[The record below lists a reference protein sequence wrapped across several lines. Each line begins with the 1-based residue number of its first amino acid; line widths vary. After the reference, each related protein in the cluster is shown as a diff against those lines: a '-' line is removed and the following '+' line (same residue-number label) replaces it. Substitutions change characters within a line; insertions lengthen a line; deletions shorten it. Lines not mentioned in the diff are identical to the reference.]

1 MNIKQNGKIDIFL
14 LIKSILLQSGSTVLF
29 IALFAVVMLLCEIDN
44 KFAPIFASVAVGI
57 GAFTT
62 AFFVSSKKKEKGYLY
77 GILIGTITFILI
89 TLIGLIIGN
98 GRFSINTLFHFIII
112 NLSSVV
118 GGIMGVDKKGE
129 KYI

>member
-29 IALFAVVMLLCEIDN
+29 IVLFAVVMLLCEIDN

-57 GAFTT
+57 GAFTN

-118 GGIMGVDKKGE
+118 GGIMGVNKKGE